1 MQNKWPGILK
11 FIDIQESINKIRRV
25 GCLQSICLYCTRVNI
40 TLISKAKRN
49 SDGSHKDHYQ
59 AGIFVTRVHN
69 QV

>member
-11 FIDIQESINKIRRV
+11 FIDIQVSINQIRRV

-40 TLISKAKRN
+40 SKAKRM